1 MQKKCYYLKI
11 GKAKLKEYYENHV
24 RLQEQERNSYRC
36 LPWEKRGE
44 KENLEEIDIKEC
56 QKKIN
61 KN

>member
-36 LPWEKRGE
+36 LP
-44 KENLEEIDIKEC
+44 
-56 QKKIN
+56 
-61 KN
+61 